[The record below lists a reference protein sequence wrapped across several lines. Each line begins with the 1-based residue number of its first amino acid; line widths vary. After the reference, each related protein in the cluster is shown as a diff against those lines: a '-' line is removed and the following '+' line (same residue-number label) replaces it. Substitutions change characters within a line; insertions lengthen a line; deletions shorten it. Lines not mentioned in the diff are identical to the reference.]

1 MPKIIGTIKIYDL
14 KELSEML
21 DLTVQSLRTYINSG
35 KIQGKKFG
43 TKWYVSDKA
52 LTDYFTKFN

>member
-1 MPKIIGTIKIYDL
+1 MPKNIGTLKIYDL

-21 DLTVQSLRTYINSG
+21 ELTVPSLRTYINRG

-52 LTDYFTKFN
+52 LKDYFTKFS